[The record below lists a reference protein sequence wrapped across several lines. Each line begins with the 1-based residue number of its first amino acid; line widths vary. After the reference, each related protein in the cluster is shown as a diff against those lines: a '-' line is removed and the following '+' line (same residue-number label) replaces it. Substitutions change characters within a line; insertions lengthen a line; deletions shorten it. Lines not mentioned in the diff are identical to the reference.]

1 MATEIIISLITLLGS
16 ALGTFGGIFVNSKL
30 TAYRIEQLEK
40 KQDKHNAVIER
51 TYRLEKEVE
60 LQAEKIKVANHRI
73 DDLERKGKH
82 EDWLEG

>member
-1 MATEIIISLITLLGS
+1 MEPEIVVSLITLLGS

-51 TYRLEKEVE
+51 TYKLEEESV
-60 LQAEKIKVANHRI
+60 LQDEKIKSNERRI
-73 DDLERKGKH
+73 EMLERK
-82 EDWLEG
+82 LNT

>member
-1 MATEIIISLITLLGS
+1 METEIIISLITLLGS

-51 TYRLEKEVE
+51 TYRLEEAVMLHE
-60 LQAEKIKVANHRI
+60 EKIKVANHRI
-73 DDLERKGKH
+73 DDLERRQ
-82 EDWLEG
+82 DT

>member
-1 MATEIIISLITLLGS
+1 MEPEIVVSLITLLGS

-51 TYRLEKEVE
+51 TYKLEEE
-60 LQAEKIKVANHRI
+60 SALQEEKIKSNEHRI
-73 DDLERKGKH
+73 EMLERK
-82 EDWLEG
+82 LNT